1 MITQAPK
8 DKIQAAKIHHLN
20 IPAMAPIH
28 LEAQLKAAKK
38 KPTNIKEG
46 VRNICSMLKCKLY
59 VKNKQ

>member
-8 DKIQAAKIHHLN
+8 DKIQAAKIHHFN

-38 KPTNIKEG
+38 KPTNIKE
-46 VRNICSMLKCKLY
+46 RNICSMLKCKLY